1 MIIDEYGNRRFPG
14 LYRGIVVNNC
24 DPLNQGRLKL
34 QIPQVLFD
42 ALTDWSPG
50 KFAPGFGP
58 LDIPVGTNV
67 WVMFEGGDP
76 SFPVWVG
83 TIEYVDY
90 SPGQYPV
97 PNNLDAGTAYS
108 TYGGISPIEAG
119 IFNSV
124 YGGTTSISGGRP

>member
-14 LYRGIVVNNC
+14 LYRGIVVSSC

-34 QIPQVLFD
+34 RIPQVLFD
-42 ALTDWSPG
+42 AVTDWSPG
-50 KFAPGFGP
+50 KFAPGYGT
-58 LDIPVGTNV
+58 LDLPEGTNV

-83 TIEYVDY
+83 TVEYVD
-90 SPGQYPV
+90 SSTGQYPV
-97 PNNLDAGTAYS
+97 PNNLDAGTSYS

-119 IFNSV
+119 IFNTV
-124 YGGTTSISGGRP
+124 YGGTNPISGGRP